1 MGPLTNSG
9 SIEPITGQFHDT
21 APIHVNEEITIRLTG
36 LINLGISLLNFLFVM
51 RYLLYVL
58 AANPSHLFTR
68 LVYTFTEP
76 FLSVFQGL
84 TRSPLFGD
92 IAFELNLL
100 IAVTVYSLIGWIAVK
115 LIRILFAQPE

>member
-9 SIEPITGQFHDT
+9 RIQSITGQFHDT
-21 APIHVNEEITIRLTG
+21 APMHVNEEITIRLTG
-36 LINLGISLLNFLFVM
+36 LINLGLSLLNFLFAM

-58 AANPSHLFTR
+58 AASPSHLIAR
-68 LVYTFTEP
+68 LVHAFTEP

-100 IAVTVYSLIGWIAVK
+100 IAVTVYSLLGWIAVR
-115 LIRILFAQPE
+115 LIRILFAQPV